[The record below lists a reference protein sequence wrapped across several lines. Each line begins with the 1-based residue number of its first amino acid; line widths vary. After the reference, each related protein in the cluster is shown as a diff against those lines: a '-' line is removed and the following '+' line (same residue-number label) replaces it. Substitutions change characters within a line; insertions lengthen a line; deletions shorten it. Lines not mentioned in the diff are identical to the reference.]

1 MNIDVWV
8 LIAQLINFWILFFL
22 FNKFLSKPISEEIK
36 TRKEQLSKMSNID
49 KELEEKLLE
58 ANQMAED
65 IKSEARGQARETID
79 SSVVLAKKK
88 ADDIVS
94 KADSEAK
101 NKLEDAVKE
110 IEKERLSMMNS
121 AKSKITGLVL
131 SLNRKLFS
139 EEKTNKEFIEKEI
152 EGIKL

>member
-139 EEKTNKEFIEKEI
+139 EEKTNKEFMEKEI

>member
-8 LIAQLINFWILFFL
+8 LIAQLINFGILFFL
-22 FNKFLSKPISEEIK
+22 FNKFLSEPISEEIK

-49 KELEEKLLE
+49 KELEEKMLE
-58 ANQMAED
+58 ANAMAED
-65 IKSEARGQARETID
+65 IKSDARKTAQETID

-88 ADDIVS
+88 ADDIVA
-94 KADSEAK
+94 KADAEAK
-101 NKLEDAVKE
+101 NKVSDANKE
-110 IEKERLSMMNS
+110 IEKERLSMMNN

-131 SLNRKLFS
+131 SLNRKLFD

>member
-22 FNKFLSKPISEEIK
+22 FNKFLSEPISKEIK
-36 TRKEQLSKMSNID
+36 ARKEKISKMSNLD
-49 KELEEKLLE
+49 KEIEEKMLE
-58 ANQMAED
+58 AKTMAEEV
-65 IKSEARGQARETID
+65 KAEARKTAQETID
-79 SSVVLAKKK
+79 SSVILAKKK
-88 ADDIVS
+88 ADDIVL
-94 KADSEAK
+94 KADNEAK
-101 NKLEDAVKE
+101 NKVEEAQKE